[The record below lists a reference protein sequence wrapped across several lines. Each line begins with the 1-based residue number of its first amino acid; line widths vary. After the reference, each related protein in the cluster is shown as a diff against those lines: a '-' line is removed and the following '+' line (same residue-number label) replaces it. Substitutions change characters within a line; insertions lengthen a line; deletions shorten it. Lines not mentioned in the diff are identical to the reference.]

1 MPRTKKI
8 NPTVQYGNTGWII
21 NDCGNGQFELYNT
34 STKQILAKSN
44 NPLDFDKHIDK
55 ILVRRRLDVFEI
67 FKLNKKKA
75 VIKENIALL
84 EAKQKAMQ
92 EKIKELDELT
102 TSSQNKADCVEI
114 AVNEAQA
121 VLDALNGQI
130 HMIEEMQ
137 DYNIPYYQDSLD
149 ELEHRRY
156 ELQSKIKSAVN
167 AGLYRI
173 EQGYRLD
180 GSDRRGK
187 EMQDVYGRG
196 LIYSCNAY
204 IDSKEK
210 SVTANNVAK
219 SKELIKNKFNSYQSK
234 ANKVGL
240 ALNAEYVKA
249 RLDMLDIN
257 LAIKVKQKEEK
268 ARIREEKCRLREQE
282 QLLAEAEREK
292 AELQKERRMYEQSLR
307 RTLNA
312 EERAKFEATLRA
324 IDKRIADIDYRV
336 NNAKAGY
343 LYITATPAMPNCCK
357 LGVTRRLQP
366 LRRISELSSAS
377 VPFPFVCYGL
387 VFDDDVFDLE
397 TRVHDYFD
405 DKRVNKEN
413 KHKEFFYVSPKE
425 AIDVLRNEFHVD
437 VHFVDED
444 CDENEEDE

>member
-1 MPRTKKI
+1 MFEIIFLRKKKQELERRISAQEDLSNELDKKI
-8 NPTVQYGNTGWII
+8 
-21 NDCGNGQFELYNT
+21 
-34 STKQILAKSN
+34 
-44 NPLDFDKHIDK
+44 
-55 ILVRRRLDVFEI
+55 
-67 FKLNKKKA
+67 KL
-75 VIKENIALL
+75 L
-84 EAKQKAMQ
+84 Q
-92 EKIKELDELT
+92 
-102 TSSQNKADCVEI
+102 EI
-114 AVNEAQA
+114 ANKEQAKAENAEIAAKEAQS
-121 VLDALNGQI
+121 VLDALNGKI
-130 HMIEEMQ
+130 HVIEEMQ

-149 ELEHRRY
+149 ELEHKRY
-156 ELQSKIKSAVN
+156 ELQSKIESAVN
-167 AGLYRI
+167 TGLYRI
-173 EQGYRLD
+173 EQNYTLN

-196 LIYSCNAY
+196 LCYAMSGY
-204 IDSKEK
+204 IDNKEK
-210 SVTANNVAK
+210 SITTGNIAK

-268 ARIREEKCRLREQE
+268 ARIREEKRRLREQE

-292 AELQKERRMYEQSLR
+292 AELQKEHRMYEQSFR
-307 RTLNA
+307 KTLNT
-312 EERAKFEATLRA
+312 EERAKFEATLKE
-324 IDKRIADIDYRV
+324 IDRRIADIDYRV

-343 LYITATPAMPNCCK
+343 LYIAATPAMPNCCK

-366 LRRISELSSAS
+366 LRRIAELSSAS

-397 TRVHDYFD
+397 TRIHDYFD

>member
-1 MPRTKKI
+1 M
-8 NPTVQYGNTGWII
+8 
-21 NDCGNGQFELYNT
+21 
-34 STKQILAKSN
+34 
-44 NPLDFDKHIDK
+44 
-55 ILVRRRLDVFEI
+55 FEI
-67 FKLNKKKA
+67 FKLNKKK
-75 VIKENIALL
+75 VEIEENIALL
-84 EAKQKAMQ
+84 EAKQKSMQ
-92 EKIKELDELT
+92 EKIKALDELT
-102 TSSQNKADCVEI
+102 TAKQNKANCAEI
-114 AVNEAQA
+114 AAKEAQSI
-121 VLDALNGQI
+121 LDTLNGNI
-130 HMIEEMQ
+130 HIIEEIQ

-149 ELEHRRY
+149 KLEHKRY
-156 ELQSKIKSAVN
+156 DLQSKIESAVN
-167 AGLYRI
+167 TGLYRI
-173 EQGYRLD
+173 EQEYRVD
-180 GSDRRGK
+180 GSSKRGY
-187 EMQDVYGRG
+187 ELQSAFGRG
-196 LIYSCNAY
+196 IIYSCNAY

-210 SVTANNVAK
+210 SVTTGNIAK

-257 LAIKVKQKEEK
+257 LAIKIKQKEEK
-268 ARIREEKCRLREQE
+268 ARIREEKRRLREQE

-307 RTLNA
+307 KTLNA
-312 EERAKFEATLRA
+312 EERAKFEATLKA

-343 LYITATPAMPNCCK
+343 LYIAATPAMPNCYK

-413 KHKEFFYVSPKE
+413 KHKEFFYGSPKE